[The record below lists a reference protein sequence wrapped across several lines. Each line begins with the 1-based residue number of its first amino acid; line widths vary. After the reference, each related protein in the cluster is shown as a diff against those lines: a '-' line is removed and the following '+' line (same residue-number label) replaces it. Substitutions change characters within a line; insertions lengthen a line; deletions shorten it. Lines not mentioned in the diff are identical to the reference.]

1 MISINITKNKSRLT
15 QIILSALFVFNLRNV
30 LFPKNFQQDDIAELE
45 PIFFDRLVCAFN
57 YGDQHPLFSTL
68 IWISSRITEWPEYFI
83 SGIIILFAVFT
94 ITLFFNFLEKLYN
107 YNLSLFGS
115 AILISSPIFN
125 TYTVGLKQYNFEIF
139 TTVLCLW
146 LFQNYQY
153 KEIKSRDIFYFI
165 TVFIVLFLLSFVSAI
180 PINIAVG

>member
-83 SGIIILFAVFT
+83 SGIIILFAVLT
-94 ITLFFNFLEKLYN
+94 ITLFFNF
-107 YNLSLFGS
+107 
-115 AILISSPIFN
+115 
-125 TYTVGLKQYNFEIF
+125 
-139 TTVLCLW
+139 
-146 LFQNYQY
+146 
-153 KEIKSRDIFYFI
+153 
-165 TVFIVLFLLSFVSAI
+165 
-180 PINIAVG
+180 